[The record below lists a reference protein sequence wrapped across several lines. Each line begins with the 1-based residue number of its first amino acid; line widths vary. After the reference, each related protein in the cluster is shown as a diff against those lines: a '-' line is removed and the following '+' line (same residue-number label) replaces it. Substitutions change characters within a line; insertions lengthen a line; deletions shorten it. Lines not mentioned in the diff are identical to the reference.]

1 MFIKRNWFWV
11 FAILV
16 VLCIGGF
23 VLLKSNTPLDP
34 VKVYKV
40 VQPEQTQNQTSGA
53 ESIPTTVTEAQSTT
67 STLIP
72 NTRVLTSEDGEPV
85 YRMTRKE
92 LDQFIQKHVQER
104 VQPLKAQK
112 EKLEETLAQKKVELA
127 QKKAELAVEQALAET
142 AAWMQEFRPK
152 LKADIAEIQNADI
165 TDLSVNEQF
174 TLLEKAFDIE
184 DRINEMW
191 EHIAALPKPA
201 RDRILEKVQGY
212 SADPEVA
219 NYILAEINSRVKD

>member
-40 VQPEQTQNQTSGA
+40 VQPEQAQNHTSGA
-53 ESIPTTVTEAQSTT
+53 ESIPTTVTKAQSTT
-67 STLIP
+67 STLVP
-72 NTRVLTSEDGEPV
+72 NTKVFTSEDGEQV
-85 YRMTRKE
+85 YRMTQKE
-92 LDQFIQKHVQER
+92 LDQLIKTASEKAYEKAYEELQSQTNLLNA
-104 VQPLKAQK
+104 LKA
-112 EKLEETLAQKKVELA
+112 ELSD
-127 QKKAELAVEQALAET
+127 KKAKLAVEQVLAET
-142 AAWMQEFRPK
+142 AAWMREFRPK
-152 LKADIAEIQNADI
+152 LKADITEIRNANLADI
-165 TDLSVNEQF
+165 STNEQ
-174 TLLEKAFDIE
+174 LALVEKALDVE
-184 DRINEMW
+184 DRINEVW
-191 EHIAALPKPA
+191 ERIAALPKPA

-219 NYILAEINSRVKD
+219 NYILAEINSRIKD

>member
-1 MFIKRNWFWV
+1 MFIKRNWFWA

-23 VLLKSNTPLDP
+23 ALLKSNTPLEP

-40 VQPEQTQNQTSGA
+40 VQPEQTQNKTSGA
-53 ESIPTTVTEAQSTT
+53 ESITTTETEEQSTT
-67 STLIP
+67 PTLVP
-72 NTRVLTSEDGEPV
+72 SNNGPTSEDGEPV

-92 LDQFIQKHVQER
+92 LDQLIQKHVQER

-112 EKLEETLAQKKVELA
+112 EKLEKTLAQKKAELA

-142 AAWMQEFRPK
+142 AAWMREFRPK

-165 TDLSVNEQF
+165 TDLSMNEQL

-191 EHIAALPKPA
+191 EHIATLPKLA

-212 SADPEVA
+212 STDPEVA